1 MWLLLSLLSASLA
14 KAAFQAAPHLLPWA
28 PPGHNDVRSPCP
40 VLNALANHDV
50 LQHDGKDIS
59 QQDTIQALDLALNVD
74 RGLSEILFAMALETN
89 PTPNATTFSLD
100 DLDRHNIIEHD
111 GSLSR
116 GDFYSGDNH
125 SFNQTTFDEARSYW
139 TQPIIDLHAGAKAR
153 LARINT
159 SKSTNPTFDLSG
171 LRLRFSYAQTATY
184 ILVFGDRVSGTVNRS
199 WVEYVFE
206 NERLPVELGWD
217 RRESPIAT
225 SDLDSMI
232 DRVIEATREVENS
245 EALR

>member
-1 MWLLLSLLSASLA
+1 MWLLLSLLSATLV
-14 KAAFQAAPHLLPWA
+14 KALTHVPHPLPWT
-28 PPGHNDVRSPCP
+28 PPGPNDVRSPCP

-59 QQDTIQALDLALNVD
+59 QQDTIQALGSALNVD
-74 RGLSEILFAMALETN
+74 KGLSQILFAMAIKTN

-100 DLDRHNIIEHD
+100 DLNRHNIIEHD

-116 GDFYSGDNH
+116 GDFYFGDNH
-125 SFNQTTFDEARSYW
+125 SFNQTIFDEARSYW
-139 TQPIIDLHAGAKAR
+139 TEPIIDLHAGARAR

-159 SKSTNPTFDLSG
+159 SKATNPTFDLSG
-171 LRLRFSYAQTATY
+171 SRLRFSYAQTSTY
-184 ILVFGDRVSGTVNRS
+184 IIVFGDRVSATVDRS
-199 WVEYVFE
+199 WVEYLFE
-206 NERLPVELGWD
+206 NERLPIELGWE

-225 SDLDSMI
+225 PDLDSMI
-232 DRVIEATREVENS
+232 ERLMEVTRQIESS